1 MLRGAAVDFSLV
13 ASAAET
19 AGFEVTAGAGGAT
32 LAGCGVRPADASGCA
47 EDLLL
52 ERPCDG
58 DALVRLSDGA
68 AQVLREM
75 VRVHDE
81 SLGTLF
87 EEMIEDVKKDRP
99 APEQEERF
107 GRCACFGAETRAETG
122 REDEG
127 DHPA

>member
-1 MLRGAAVDFSLV
+1 MR
-13 ASAAET
+13 
-19 AGFEVTAGAGGAT
+19 
-32 LAGCGVRPADASGCA
+32 VRAADASGRT
-47 EDLLL
+47 EDFLL

-68 AQVLREM
+68 AELLREM

-81 SLGTLF
+81 GLRPLR
-87 EEMIEDVKKDRP
+87 EEMVEDVKQDR
-99 APEQEERF
+99 AAREREEWF

-127 DHPA
+127 DHPG

>member
-1 MLRGAAVDFSLV
+1 MRA
-13 ASAAET
+13 
-19 AGFEVTAGAGGAT
+19 
-32 LAGCGVRPADASGCA
+32 ADAPGRA

-68 AQVLREM
+68 AQLLREM

-81 SLGTLF
+81 GLRPLP
-87 EEMIEDVKKDRP
+87 EEMVEDVEEDRP
-99 APEQEERF
+99 ARERKERF
-107 GRCACFGAETRAETG
+107 GRCECFGPETRAETG